1 MPTFPRCAS
10 SFALVLAL
18 VASRGAGAA
27 SATSGEAHPG
37 QRAFAIEVARQ
48 AARPGLDAA
57 AIEAVL
63 AQARYQQSII
73 DAISRPA
80 EKTKPWR
87 DYRPIFLTPQR
98 AEQGLA
104 FWRENAALLDRVS
117 AEFGVPPEIIVAI
130 IGVETSYGRITGRY
144 RVLDALVTLAFYY
157 PPRAEFFRKELAQ
170 LFLLQGETFPYEL
183 DEVMGSYAGAMGWGQ
198 FMPSSIAN
206 YARSY
211 DDDPRIDL
219 WASRPDVIA
228 SVANYFAEHGWESGA
243 PVARR
248 ARVAPNARQVSPA
261 DLEPVYSVAQLD
273 TWGYSIDGED
283 DPERSATLL
292 RLEGAQGDEYWVT
305 HRNFWVISRYNRSP
319 LYSMAV
325 WQLSQELAAGMREA
339 AGP

>member
-98 AEQGLA
+98 AEQGLV

-157 PPRAEFFRKELAQ
+157 PPRAEFFRKEGIEAILA
-170 LFLLQGETFPYEL
+170 FLLVVVWWAWIYTTW
-183 DEVMGSYAGAMGWGQ
+183 M
-198 FMPSSIAN
+198 AN
-206 YARSY
+206 WF
-211 DDDPRIDL
+211 DPD
-219 WASRPDVIA
+219 
-228 SVANYFAEHGWESGA
+228 
-243 PVARR
+243 
-248 ARVAPNARQVSPA
+248 SPA
-261 DLEPVYSVAQLD
+261 VRTVLTGVMLGSLLMIGLLA
-273 TWGYSIDGED
+273 GE
-283 DPERSATLL
+283 
-292 RLEGAQGDEYWVT
+292 
-305 HRNFWVISRYNRSP
+305 NRGKR
-319 LYSMAV
+319 MV
-325 WQLSQELAAGMREA
+325 RV
-339 AGP
+339 

>member
-1 MPTFPRCAS
+1 MPNLLRYTGALALAL
-10 SFALVLAL
+10 ALVLA
-18 VASRGAGAA
+18 AARGAGATTA
-27 SATSGEAHPG
+27 EVHPG
-37 QRAFAIEVARQ
+37 QRAFAVEVARQ

-63 AQARYQQSII
+63 AQARFQQSII

-98 AEQGLA
+98 TAQGLE
-104 FWRENAALLDRVS
+104 FWRENAPLLDRAS

-170 LFLLQGETFPYEL
+170 LFLLQGDAFPYAL

-198 FMPSSIAN
+198 FMPSSIAS

-211 DDDPRIDL
+211 DADPRIDL
-219 WASRPDVIA
+219 WASRADVIA
-228 SVANYFAEHGWESGA
+228 SVANYFAAHGWETGA
-243 PVARR
+243 PVARP
-248 ARVAPNARQVSPA
+248 ARVAASARRIAPA
-261 DLEPVYSVAQLD
+261 DLEPVYSVAQLEA
-273 TWGYSIDGED
+273 WGYAIEGED
-283 DPERSATLL
+283 DPERAATLL
-292 RLEGAQGDEYWVT
+292 RLDGAQGEEYWVT

-325 WQLSQELAAGMREA
+325 WQLSQELAAGMRGA
-339 AGP
+339 AAP

>member
-130 IGVETSYGRITGRY
+130 IGVEQQHGHTRHDLGDGAFGAGHFFDDLGQLGSRHAFDGGLVVGQHRSQFGIGA
-144 RVLDALVTLAFYY
+144 LD
-157 PPRAEFFRKELAQ
+157 R
-170 LFLLQGETFPYEL
+170 EL
-183 DEVMGSYAGAMGWGQ
+183 DFGRLAALFG
-198 FMPSSIAN
+198 
-206 YARSY
+206 
-211 DDDPRIDL
+211 
-219 WASRPDVIA
+219 
-228 SVANYFAEHGWESGA
+228 
-243 PVARR
+243 
-248 ARVAPNARQVSPA
+248 
-261 DLEPVYSVAQLD
+261 
-273 TWGYSIDGED
+273 
-283 DPERSATLL
+283 LL
-292 RLEGAQGDEYWVT
+292 RLQVIGRLDGADGLDRGLDEA
-305 HRNFWVISRYNRSP
+305 HIA
-319 LYSMAV
+319 LC
-325 WQLSQELAAGMREA
+325 
-339 AGP
+339 